1 MAGKPR
7 KKLFSVPA
15 FFLMLVL
22 SFMIM
27 CALMLNLWT
36 GDRENAASKA
46 ELRLLAIKNTLTDCA
61 NAADTLAVAIREPV
75 YLGDEVSDDTFWG
88 FSIIIAKMEDV
99 LIDSHIEQ
107 IDGFRY
113 RIETDVN
120 GETVTVSEDGNP
132 NLRRSVLVTM
142 EILGK
147 EWRMYVM
154 PHPDRITVLFILLSD
169 FVLLLVS
176 IGVSFLYQYFVTIR
190 DEKKELE
197 SHTDMFQRGS
207 IAK

>member
-61 NAADTLAVAIREPV
+61 NAADTLAVAVRIDD
-75 YLGDEVSDDTFWG
+75 GEVKNVVTYTGEHRRFLPLSIFCDDPG
-88 FSIIIAKMEDV
+88 
-99 LIDSHIEQ
+99 
-107 IDGFRY
+107 
-113 RIETDVN
+113 
-120 GETVTVSEDGNP
+120 
-132 NLRRSVLVTM
+132 
-142 EILGK
+142 
-147 EWRMYVM
+147 
-154 PHPDRITVLFILLSD
+154 
-169 FVLLLVS
+169 
-176 IGVSFLYQYFVTIR
+176 
-190 DEKKELE
+190 
-197 SHTDMFQRGS
+197 
-207 IAK
+207 

>member
-61 NAADTLAVAIREPV
+61 NAADTLAVAVRI
-75 YLGDEVSDDTFWG
+75 DDG
-88 FSIIIAKMEDV
+88 V
-99 LIDSHIEQ
+99 L
-107 IDGFRY
+107 
-113 RIETDVN
+113 
-120 GETVTVSEDGNP
+120 
-132 NLRRSVLVTM
+132 
-142 EILGK
+142 
-147 EWRMYVM
+147 
-154 PHPDRITVLFILLSD
+154 
-169 FVLLLVS
+169 
-176 IGVSFLYQYFVTIR
+176 
-190 DEKKELE
+190 
-197 SHTDMFQRGS
+197 
-207 IAK
+207 